1 MGSRVVRTGLWHSTL
16 ITPAMRGVQNS
27 PDIFLSASCNVIQL
41 GDGFGG
47 GGNICCAPSAVFHS
61 LRFPVGC
68 EMLCAV
74 KNYSHHFILS

>member
-1 MGSRVVRTGLWHSTL
+1 MGSRVVRTGIWHSTL

-47 GGNICCAPSAVFHS
+47 GGTYVAPHLLFFTA
-61 LRFPVGC
+61 
-68 EMLCAV
+68 
-74 KNYSHHFILS
+74 